1 MVHYGYYFDNL
12 ELGSSTRKFLS
23 NAPTTQSARSGD
35 YGTMSYS
42 NKFNT
47 STGIDYV
54 SYVKFEYYPELDA
67 GGTILPLND
76 QFDRTSG
83 TGAYDVYNAETQ
95 QMIIFF
101 GAFPGNLRVYGTNF
115 RAYLNA
121 SDVKSYTIQTFDSTN
136 TETSEKI
143 TININCKNL
152 RGYEQRRLT
161 WLNQYGTWDYYTFN
175 QKSVAT
181 ISTKGTTYSQSGG
194 TWNESEFRIDAYKGG
209 KKSFR
214 VNSTETIKMNS
225 DYLSEEHTGWFQEL
239 INSPEVYLLKR
250 AIAPN
255 EVIIANV
262 NLDSLNR
269 FVIPVRLKTSSFTK
283 KTVANDKLIQ
293 YTIEVE
299 KSRTLRTQSV

>member
-1 MVHYGYYFDNL
+1 M
-12 ELGSSTRKFLS
+12 
-23 NAPTTQSARSGD
+23 
-35 YGTMSYS
+35 
-42 NKFNT
+42 
-47 STGIDYV
+47 
-54 SYVKFEYYPELDA
+54 
-67 GGTILPLND
+67 
-76 QFDRTSG
+76 
-83 TGAYDVYNAETQ
+83 
-95 QMIIFF
+95 
-101 GAFPGNLRVYGTNF
+101 
-115 RAYLNA
+115 
-121 SDVKSYTIQTFDSTN
+121 
-136 TETSEKI
+136 
-143 TININCKNL
+143 
-152 RGYEQRRLT
+152 
-161 WLNQYGTWDYYTFN
+161 NQYGTWDYYTFN